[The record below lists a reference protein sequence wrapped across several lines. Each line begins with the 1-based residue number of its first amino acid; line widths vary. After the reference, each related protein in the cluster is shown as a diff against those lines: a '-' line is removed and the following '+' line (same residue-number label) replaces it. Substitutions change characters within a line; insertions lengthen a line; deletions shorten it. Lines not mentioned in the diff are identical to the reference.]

1 MKKPLIAIFA
11 FVLIAAGDPATETE
25 HKVKAG
31 ETLKG
36 IANRAE
42 VPLTVIAAANGL
54 VEPYDVKVGQV
65 LTIPRQRVH
74 RVKAGESG
82 TGIAEKYGV
91 PFSLFAAANGLEP
104 PYVVK
109 AGQKLIIPSVVENTT
124 PTMTSQPNRPFFRV
138 PHDGKILLGYARRG
152 DGGGHEG
159 IDYAVNGG
167 DMVRA
172 ASSGRVVF
180 ADKDSG
186 RFGRIVVL
194 DHGNGWRTRYG
205 HLTRVTVKLGE
216 QVKTGERIGIA
227 GKAGEATRPELH
239 FEIVRD
245 GNPIDPRP
253 LLADNPGQ

>member
-25 HKVKAG
+25 HTVEAG

-36 IANRAE
+36 IANRAQ
-42 VPLTVIAAANGL
+42 VPLTVIAAANGI

-65 LTIPRQRVH
+65 LVIPRQRTH

-109 AGQKLIIPSVVENTT
+109 VGQKLIIPSVIENSA
-124 PTMTSQPNRPFFRV
+124 PAMTSQPDRPFFRV
-138 PHDGKILLGYARRG
+138 PHDGKILLGYARRA

-159 IDYAVNGG
+159 IDYAVNSG

-172 ASSGRVVF
+172 ASGGRVVF

-186 RFGRIVVL
+186 RFGRMVVV

-205 HLTRVTVKLGE
+205 HLTRITVKLGE

-227 GKAGEATRPELH
+227 GKAGKATRPELH

-245 GNPIDPRP
+245 GKPVDPKP
-253 LLADNPGQ
+253 LLADNPAR